1 MTSNIS
7 TLEINDKGIEM
18 FMSVYQDI
26 LYSILW

>member
-18 FMSVYQDI
+18 FVSVYQDI
-26 LYSILW
+26 LYSIL